1 MPYPVSMPVA
11 DPPHPAKQAGVVL
24 FIALIALVVMSL
36 AAVALIR
43 SVDTNTLIAGN
54 ISYKQSALVSS
65 DSGVETALSWLT
77 TQTDLNENLN
87 TQGYYATSAD
97 EAKTLADSPN
107 AKVATGNL
115 LTDGVDSSGNTI
127 KTSYNACV
135 TTAVRLTRP
144 TACMARPVKTKTP
157 KVIATCPT
165 PVWVNRL
172 VHYCTALP
180 PRSRGPK
187 TLLATVRPLFIRICH
202 ETLPHPHHCD

>member
-11 DPPHPAKQAGVVL
+11 DPPYPAKQAGVVL

-54 ISYKQSALVSS
+54 ISYKQSALISS

-127 KTSYNACV
+127 KYIIQRMCNNSGAANTTHCLYGPPGEDENSKSNCDLSNPCLGEPTGALLYRITTKV
-135 TTAVRLTRP
+135 T
-144 TACMARPVKTKTP
+144 
-157 KVIATCPT
+157 
-165 PVWVNRL
+165 
-172 VHYCTALP
+172 
-180 PRSRGPK
+180 GPK
-187 TLLATVRPLFIRICH
+187 NTVSYSQAFVY
-202 ETLPHPHHCD
+202 